1 MKNRNSM
8 PLGKRLVC
16 FISIMT
22 LMSYMLIPLRAYA
35 TINLSE
41 NNIVESAESDEATD
55 DGDNLHHGGIIE
67 EAGTS
72 DDDNVEWETVEISTA
87 EELIDFAS
95 KCNYNSYSENKIV
108 KLTSDITLAGSGY
121 EPMAIF
127 CGVFDGGGHKIEGF
141 LYSDTRSFAGFI
153 CKTTPSATVMNLTI
167 GGNITPANRQMV
179 MGGIVGDNYGL
190 IKNCK
195 YVGIVKGHDYVGGIT
210 GYNESVGR
218 VMDCS
223 SYGQISGQHYVGGIA
238 GANAGGIYRC
248 TNEADINTTNEDKK
262 ADFDDIDVDKY
273 LGGILDIS
281 GKGSEAKEINAAN
294 SSIDIGG
301 IAGYSMGVVEYC
313 NNPGNV
319 GYEHVGYNVGGIVG
333 RQSGYVHGCTN
344 EGKIL
349 GRKDVGGIV
358 GQAEPYVDMDL
369 SEDTISKLTTNIN
382 ELHDLISGTLTD
394 SDNQSDV
401 ITERLSLI
409 QKFTNDALAD
419 IDYLSGETINW
430 ANGMTGAANDVLGRV
445 DYVIDESSK
454 DGGAIDQS
462 RNAASNVG
470 KAADALAD
478 AADAANI
485 YNYMSDEETVRYD
498 AAKNRIK
505 TNGDEYN
512 GYYEEYLENNPGD
525 TAGAKAYANAE
536 YAAAHPTHTY
546 EGDVK
551 DDADIMAEIIA
562 AHEGEMS
569 SDAAQSTQSA
579 MDALSDAGD
588 NLSEAASDVD
598 GIVDNLSGRDDIAL
612 PYLSDG
618 YKSRTSSFMAA
629 LQGMSD
635 NMGQLNN
642 ELNNS
647 SSVLTDDMQKVND
660 SFNSI
665 MLLFTDALS
674 TALNMD
680 YEAIYE
686 DESLDVALNSTQGTI
701 ADCTNNGTVY
711 GDIDTAGIA
720 GTMAIEYDFDLESD
734 TTGIKDSKAG
744 AVYKTKCVL
753 RDDVNNGRITSHKS
767 YAGGQTG
774 LQEMGIITG
783 CANYGR
789 IVSTSGGYVG
799 GIAGSSVSDI
809 HNSYSKCILSGSQYI
824 GGIAGYGCNIR
835 QCVSMPSINDGDSF
849 IGAIAGEVS
858 DNYHIEDNHF
868 CSKTLGG
875 IDRISYEG
883 MAAPVSYD
891 ELCRIPG
898 IPVDFKTIVVAFLS
912 GDDEVGRVNIG
923 YGESIGPDMYPES
936 YVDEEHYIKWN
947 TNGLDDI
954 TEDAEITG
962 EECRFLTTIASSRL
976 RGNGQSVIL
985 ADGRFKDGQELICDE
1000 YKDIPDGEDVSDS
1013 VAGKLI
1019 ERWEVTIPDDGSAS
1033 HRIRVQAPDGIKSYD
1048 IYIDNGNG
1056 YYKMPAEK
1064 MGMYETVLA
1073 EGNNMSLLL
1082 INTSIPKW
1090 VYCTCGVIAGIIVLY
1105 AVILLI
1111 RNSKSGIKSEGNNT
1125 KEENNGDTK

>member
-1 MKNRNSM
+1 MKNRNNM
-8 PLGKRLVC
+8 PLIKKLVRLMSVV
-16 FISIMT
+16 T
-22 LMSYMLIPLRAYA
+22 LMSYIATPIYAYA
-35 TINLSE
+35 AINLSG
-41 NNIVESAESDEATD
+41 NIEDKQNESKEASDNTD
-55 DGDNLHHGGIIE
+55 DMPHGGIIE
-67 EAGTS
+67 EAVSANEDTT
-72 DDDNVEWETVEISTA
+72 EWVTVEISTA

-95 KCNYNSYSENKIV
+95 KCNFNGFSENKYV
-108 KLTSDITLAGSGY
+108 KLTSDITLASSGY

-127 CGVFDGGGHKIEGF
+127 CGVFDGCGHKIDGF
-141 LYSDTRSFAGFI
+141 LYSGTHSFAGFI
-153 CKTTPSATVMNLTI
+153 CKTTPSATVKNLTI
-167 GGNITPANRQMV
+167 GGNISPANKQMV

-190 IKNCK
+190 IQNCK

-210 GYNESVGR
+210 GYNEAVGR
-218 VMDCS
+218 VMDCT

-248 TNEADINTTNEDKK
+248 GNEADINTTNEDKK
-262 ADFDDIDVDKY
+262 SDFDDIDVDRY
-273 LGGILDIS
+273 LSGILDIS
-281 GKGSEAKEINAAN
+281 GKGNEAKELNAAN

-301 IAGYSMGVVEYC
+301 IAGYSTGVVEFC

-333 RQSGYVHGCTN
+333 RQSGFVHGCTN
-344 EGKIL
+344 EGRIL

-369 SEDTISKLTTNIN
+369 SEDIISKLTTNIN

-394 SDNQSDV
+394 SDDQSDV
-401 ITERLSLI
+401 ITERLAVI
-409 QKFTNDALAD
+409 QKFTNDALTD
-419 IDYLSGETINW
+419 INYLSGETINW
-430 ANGMTGAANDVLGRV
+430 ANGLTGAANDTLGRV

-454 DGGAIDQS
+454 DGGAIDQGK
-462 RNAASNVG
+462 NAATNVS

-478 AADAANI
+478 AADAADI
-485 YNYMSDEETVRYD
+485 YNYISDEETVRYD

-505 TNGDEYN
+505 TNSDEYN

-551 DDADIMAEIIA
+551 DDADIMAGIIA

-569 SDAAQSTQSA
+569 ADAAASTQSA

-598 GIVDNLSGRDDIAL
+598 GIVSNLSDRDDITL

-618 YKSRTSSFMAA
+618 YKSRTGSFIAA

-635 NMGQLNN
+635 NMGQLNS

-647 SSVLTDDMQKVND
+647 SSVLTGDMQKVND

-680 YEAIYE
+680 YNAVYE

-701 ADCTNNGTVY
+701 ADCTNNGIVQ

-753 RDDVNNGRITSHKS
+753 RDDINRGRITAHKS

-783 CANYGR
+783 CESYGR

-809 HNSYSKCILSGSQYI
+809 HNSYSKCILSGTQYI
-824 GGIAGYGCNIR
+824 GGITGYGCNIR
-835 QCVSMPSINDGDSF
+835 QCVSMPSITGGDSF
-849 IGAIAGEVS
+849 IGAVAGEVS
-858 DNYHIEDNHF
+858 DSYHVEENYF
-868 CSKTLGG
+868 CSETLGG
-875 IDRISYEG
+875 IDRISYKG
-883 MAAPVSYD
+883 MADPVSYD
-891 ELCRIPG
+891 SLCGIEDIPA
-898 IPVDFKTIVVAFLS
+898 DFKSIAVAFLS
-912 GDDEVGRVNIG
+912 GDVEVGRLNIG
-923 YGESIGPDMYPES
+923 YGESIEADMYPES
-936 YVDEEHYIKWN
+936 YVDEEHYIKWSVER
-947 TNGLDDI
+947 LDDI
-954 TEDAEITG
+954 TEDVEITG
-962 EECRFLTTIASSRL
+962 EECRFLTTIAGTQL

-985 ADGRFKDGQELICDE
+985 ADGRFKDGQKPVCDE
-1000 YKDIPDGEDVSDS
+1000 YKDIPKDKKVSDA
-1013 VAGKLI
+1013 VANKLI
-1019 ERWEVTIPDDGSAS
+1019 ERWEVTIPDDGSTS
-1033 HRIRVQAPDGIKSYD
+1033 HRIRVQAPENIKSYD
-1048 IYIDNGNG
+1048 IYVDNGGG
-1056 YYKMPAEK
+1056 YIKMPTET
-1064 MGMYETVLA
+1064 MGMYKTLNV
-1073 EGNNMSLLL
+1073 EGNNLSILLV
-1082 INTSIPKW
+1082 NTSISKW
-1090 VYCTCGVIAGIIVLY
+1090 VYCACGAVAGII
-1105 AVILLI
+1105 ILSFVVMLI
-1111 RNSKSGIKSEGNNT
+1111 RKKGSGHNSTGDKT
-1125 KEENNGDTK
+1125 EEEDNGDTK